1 MDSLVLQLLIMVVVA
16 LVMTLTII
24 IAEWRTKTFK
34 TWQISVPSVVAVL
47 LLAIG
52 ISLLTVR

>member
-34 TWQISVPSVVAVL
+34 TLQISVQSVVAVL

>member
-1 MDSLVLQLLIMVVVA
+1 MDSLVVQLLIMVVVA
-16 LVMTLTII
+16 FIITLAVIVT
-24 IAEWRTKTFK
+24 EWRTKTFK
-34 TWQISVPSVVAVL
+34 TWQISVQSVVAIL

>member
-1 MDSLVLQLLIMVVVA
+1 MDSLVVQLLIMVVVA
-16 LVMTLTII
+16 FIITLAVIV
-24 IAEWRTKTFK
+24 AEWRTKTFK
-34 TWQISVPSVVAVL
+34 TWQISVQSVVAIL

>member
-34 TWQISVPSVVAVL
+34 TWQISVQSVVAEL
-47 LLAIG
+47 LFAIG

>member
-34 TWQISVPSVVAVL
+34 TWQISVQSVVAVFY
-47 LLAIG
+47 
-52 ISLLTVR
+52 